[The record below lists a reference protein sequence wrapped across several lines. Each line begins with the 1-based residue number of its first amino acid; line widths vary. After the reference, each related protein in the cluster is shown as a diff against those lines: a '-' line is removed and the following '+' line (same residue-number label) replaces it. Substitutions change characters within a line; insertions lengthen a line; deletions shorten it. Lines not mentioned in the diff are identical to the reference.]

1 METHEMGM
9 LPEKPVGNFM
19 LRCCSVLHCLP
30 GTLSCSFRILQ
41 DCRHLF
47 LMGKWKDPCDE
58 PCLTVGALTQIL
70 GAWGLGDGRNKVQV
84 PFCFVSLGANGRAAN
99 TRIGVELAPLI
110 LKCVSAS
117 VGRCVPLLFRGL
129 GWMEEKKP
137 HGSWISARQHLVTW
151 PVKLF

>member
-1 METHEMGM
+1 MRWGCC
-9 LPEKPVGNFM
+9 
-19 LRCCSVLHCLP
+19 LRSQWGILCQDVAQCCTVCLEP
-30 GTLSCSFRILQ
+30 FPAASGFFRIAGTF
-41 DCRHLF
+41 F
-47 LMGKWKDPCDE
+47 LMGKWKDTCDE

-70 GAWGLGDGRNKVQV
+70 GAWGLGDGRNKVQM
-84 PFCFVSLGANGRAAN
+84 PFCFMSLGANSRAAN

-117 VGRCVPLLFRGL
+117 VGRCLQLLFRGL